1 MAASTGD
8 SRLKQYASCLP
19 HPHVAEFGLLAWK
32 PIDEIIEASQPCFDL
47 LILRVESFLLSEGPL
62 REPLIS
68 LVRVVGVDFGLSAF
82 VWGSLEVGLNPR
94 RLVRQLVQTVA
105 VFPVVGTLVA
115 PGYPGLGRVQATA
128 LVVALVAAV
137 PLFWSRHV
145 LASAFG
151 SPLQSPYALPLAMA
165 ASIVLG
171 AWLIVLVSVSPIGCS
186 GPVRCADDLRS
197 VSLLAAAVVAA
208 GFYLVHARW
217 RATHPLKLDQVIVR
231 LPS

>member
-1 MAASTGD
+1 
-8 SRLKQYASCLP
+8 
-19 HPHVAEFGLLAWK
+19 VAEFGLLAWE

-47 LILRVESFLLSEGPL
+47 LILLVESFLLSEGPL

-105 VFPVVGTLVA
+105 VFLVVGTLVA

-137 PLFWSRHV
+137 LLFRSRHV

-151 SPLQSPYALPLAMA
+151 SPLQSPYALLLAMA
-165 ASIVLG
+165 SSIVLG

-197 VSLLAAAVVAA
+197 VSLLAPAVVAA